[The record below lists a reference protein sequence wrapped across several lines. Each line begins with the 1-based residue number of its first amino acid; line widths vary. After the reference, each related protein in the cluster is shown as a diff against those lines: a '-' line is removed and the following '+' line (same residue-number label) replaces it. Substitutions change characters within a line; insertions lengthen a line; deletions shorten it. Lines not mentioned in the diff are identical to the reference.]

1 MKRLKLKVP
10 SLKKDKNLTEPA
22 GRITNE
28 TVAEHR
34 EKILAG
40 GRKFKYPVQYARH
53 KLVINTIVISIGTIL
68 LASGLIWWQLYF
80 VQNSSVVF
88 YKITR
93 AVPLPVAAV
102 DGEQVQF
109 SDYLRRY
116 RSAEYYHIQYD
127 KIKPDSDDGRRQ
139 LNVAK
144 RRSMDSS
151 VALAY
156 AAKLAREYG
165 MSVSDQEV
173 LDIIEQTKT
182 TENGKVSQEAFDA
195 SAKQYYDWDPDEYR
209 LDTKQ
214 RLLQQKVAYH
224 MDKQALAKQEQ
235 AAKLVNQPNADFAAI
250 AKQLGGEGKAMVAA
264 GSPGLINISSSYRGL
279 NSEALKLEPGKVSNA
294 VKSSTGDGYYF
305 IRLFT
310 KSADQVHYEYI
321 HIPLTMFDEQLEKI
335 KKDGKV
341 QEYIKITEDK

>member
-1 MKRLKLKVP
+1 MKKLKLRVP

-53 KLVINTIVISIGTIL
+53 KLVINTIVISIGTII

-80 VQNSSVVF
+80 VQNSNVVF
-88 YKITR
+88 YRITKV
-93 AVPLPVAAV
+93 VPLPVAVV
-102 DGEQVQF
+102 DGEQVKF

-144 RRSMDSS
+144 RSSMDSS
-151 VALAY
+151 IALAY
-156 AAKLAREYG
+156 AAKLARENG
-165 MSVSDQEV
+165 ITVSDQEV
-173 LDIIEQTKT
+173 TDIIEQTKT

-224 MDKQALAKQEQ
+224 LDKRAFDKQQRAAAL
-235 AAKLVNQPNADFAAI
+235 VSQPNADFVAI
-250 AKQLGGEGKAMVAA
+250 AKELGGEGKTAVTA
-264 GSPGLINISSSYRGL
+264 GTPGLINISSSYRGL
-279 NSEALKLEPGKVSNA
+279 NSEAIRLEPGKVSGA

-305 IRLFT
+305 IRLFS
-310 KSADQVHYEYI
+310 KSAEQVHYEYI
-321 HIPLTMFDEQLEKI
+321 HIPLTEFDEKLDKI

>member
-1 MKRLKLKVP
+1 MKRPKLKVP
-10 SLKKDKNLTEPA
+10 SFKKDKNLTEPA

-40 GRKFKYPVQYARH
+40 GRKFKYPIQYARH
-53 KLVINTIVISIGTIL
+53 KLVVNTIIISIGTIL
-68 LASGLIWWQLYF
+68 LASGFIWWQLYQA
-80 VQNSSVVF
+80 QNSSVVF
-88 YKITR
+88 YRITKV
-93 AVPLPVAAV
+93 VPLPVAVV
-102 DGEQVQF
+102 DDEQVKF

-127 KIKPDSDDGRRQ
+127 KIKPETDDGRRQ
-139 LNVAK
+139 LNVAR

-151 VALAY
+151 IALAY
-156 AAKLAREYG
+156 AAKLARDY
-165 MSVSDQEV
+165 SITVSDQEV
-173 LDIIEQTKT
+173 SDIIEQTKT

-214 RLLQQKVAYH
+214 RLLQQKVAYD
-224 MDKQALAKQEQ
+224 MDKQAFDKQKQ
-235 AAKLVNQPNADFAAI
+235 AAELVTQPNADFVAI
-250 AKQLGGEGKAMVAA
+250 AKQLGGEGKAMVEA

-279 NSEALKLEPGKVSNA
+279 NSEAVRLEPGKISGA

-305 IRLFT
+305 IRLFS
-310 KSADQVHYEYI
+310 KSAEQVHYEYI
-321 HIPLTMFDEQLEKI
+321 HIPLTAFDEQLDKI
-335 KKDGKV
+335 KREGKV